1 MSRWIASVAALT
13 VAALAT
19 LALSVSSPAQ
29 PVGEAQS
36 PPALRVGDLAV
47 TGFAGT
53 LLATDKLPP
62 GVDPLD
68 RTFID
73 PDGASLRVF
82 DASSLSGTPAGQL
95 VNAPVRLS
103 FPAKDIGQVFALAID
118 PSDNGGPP
126 RIFVA
131 ATSAFGLSIVG
142 AGRAADGKP
151 IRLKA
156 GAPDASFME
165 GQFGALSS
173 GSPGAIYKVDGATGA
188 VTYLADTAFSG
199 MLNSGPGIGGL
210 AYDPAS
216 RTLFASDLD
225 NGLIHRFG
233 LEYNA
238 ADLGQFEHG
247 VAGRRAAGREA
258 VSDDGKRLDITSNDF
273 KADDPATWGFTQ
285 PARRVDALA
294 VHDGRLYYAVA
305 EGPEIWS
312 VGLSG
317 GAFLSDPRLEV
328 AVKAEKPFPITSIA
342 FDASGRMLLAQ
353 RGAVKSP
360 YDYGSFAD
368 IGAQVLRYTLESPDD
383 PATPGLWSKDPATY
397 AVGSA
402 DNNNAGSGGVSL
414 QYGYRPD
421 GILDLNTCDGAV
433 AITGDTLSTAGTSSG
448 VQLNA
453 LELIRPANVPPT
465 QSASIDFDPK
475 QDDPTARGHVGN
487 VAALRQCGV
496 DAGFPPIAEGG
507 AFPPVE
513 GGDAFPPVAE
523 GGAGGGGGTF
533 PPVEDGGG
541 GATTDGGGGETFPP
555 VEETTEDGGGG
566 TVDPNAANL
575 APTKT
580 QTCKLVAADKAEC
593 EYRINLANTSPTT
606 PFVANDIIFEDRFSV
621 APQSF
626 EPGFS
631 ANKTATGFTT
641 DPSDFGAT
649 TIPPGPQD
657 FSNQIKATF
666 AVPPGGLTVENCI
679 TIKPGPGGEPAR
691 PDLAKSKEQPALPDL
706 PASTSNGFDRAVA
719 ISGVPQCVQRG
730 TVRDCSW
737 IVTLSNPGTV
747 PVGANFSVTTSGT
760 NPGMSAGPGVATG
773 REGNTI
779 HFSTS
784 PQLPPKGQRSFEVRG
799 TFPAEPAGPITATA
813 SVSNGDAADVNAAN
827 NSASAASGT
836 AAPQVVP
843 STGVTT
849 EDANPAD
856 NTSCIAW
863 NSNEPDDQ
871 GTPTP
876 EPTLPPP
883 VVDEAP
889 EPSVAGQLSL
899 LKTGVSCQDKKACTF
914 TFEVK
919 NTSAN
924 DFDGDVEF
932 DDSITGDGAI
942 FGATTI
948 APAPPAP
955 WSCPKSGQ
963 GFKCTAK
970 LKIPANGAAPPLSL
984 TFDLGPGIGAVKEAK
999 NCATLKDAP
1008 APSCATLPLDG
1019 APGPNPGPQG
1029 EAKLTVTKTGPAEC
1043 SDLGGCDFTIAIKN
1057 EGGTAVNGPI
1067 VVNEEVTLDGKAA
1080 PGALIVPNQTWTCTP
1095 GGKSTCTSIPA
1106 MIIGPGG
1113 TATLRVKVI
1122 LRDPTGA
1129 KVMQNCASVVGADAK
1144 PCVSANLIQGPKLV
1158 LKKEKVDGVCDPVCT
1173 FRITAKNIG
1182 NADLKGPI
1190 KIVDFPANVKS
1201 PIGNTD
1207 IKAEV
1212 ISATMVGSPVKV
1224 TCTKPGNIWCDIGV
1238 DRLPPG
1244 IDITFDLTTS
1254 VGVTDF
1260 TADNCVLPRDVIVGT
1275 VPQACTSMVG
1285 QRPEGPN
1292 LAIEK
1297 RNFGTSKQGVDHC
1310 ELKGEC
1316 LFIIRVT
1323 NTGKS
1328 DFVGPIKI
1336 TDTISLGAPELLQEG
1351 PGGNVGWNC
1360 TKAGAGGIGA
1370 ASIDCTIPGAPSPI
1384 KQGTFGPLAP
1394 GKFIEL
1400 GISVKPGKT
1409 WKDSNVL
1416 KNCAELVDAPPNM
1429 GPTKSCA
1436 SQKLDPFKVKVAKT
1450 GDQSCQ
1456 PGSEC
1461 RFELDIFN
1469 DDQIVHDDPVTVSDK
1484 LSGLSS
1490 AQIVSITPAAGADP
1504 FPCSPAPTQV
1514 PFTCTGHM
1522 NLVPGEHNRY
1532 TMIIRLPADASA
1544 KAFSNC
1550 ATVGDDSSSEAAV
1563 DPSCHSVQLAPPD
1576 QPFSLNISK
1585 TGPGTCEPGSE
1596 CAFDLTLTNLG
1607 QREHKGAVTLTDGLS
1622 GIDTMSIVS
1631 IAPQLPC
1638 AVQPKEIPFNCRT
1651 DESFTIPASGSRKFR
1666 VVARMPR
1673 SADAFTN
1680 CAIVAA
1686 VGGGAAA
1693 DASSSSCV
1701 TVTSPEKPQKTTG
1714 PECRGG
1720 MVLMDEGLCACPTG
1734 STWNGRSC
1742 VTREALPPPVCEGAR
1757 PVGIFPNCCPRG
1769 THFERG
1775 ACRPDRDDG
1784 DGGFNTTGPPPPPPP
1799 SVCRGDRPIG
1809 TFPNCCPRGTRFE
1822 RGACRRGVDN
1832 TGKGDGGSK
1841 TTKPPP
1847 PPVCE
1852 GARPIGTFPNCCPRG
1867 TQFKRGACRPDK
1879 IDDGRGDGGTN
1890 GNTGTKPPPVCSGA
1904 RPIGTFPNCCPRGT
1918 HFARGVCRPDKT
1930 DDGKGDGGSSGTQPG
1945 DGKCPAGSLGKP
1957 PNCRC
1962 PLGMTGRPPN
1972 CCPPGTR
1979 FEGGVCKR
1987 PPTTTPPDT
1996 TPTKRR
2002 ECTGGKIGVWPNC
2015 RCPAGTTP
2023 FGDRCR
2029 KSTTPTPTPTTPK
2042 CSGSTPRGTYPNC
2055 CSADDWNPRTNSCEK
2070 YQGPR

>member
-1 MSRWIASVAALT
+1 MHVSRWMAPIAVAASVAFT
-13 VAALAT
+13 T
-19 LALSVSSPAQ
+19 LVMSGSSPAQ
-29 PVGEAQS
+29 TVGEA
-36 PPALRVGDLAV
+36 PAAAAIRAGDVAV
-47 TGFAGT
+47 TGFSGT
-53 LLATDKLPP
+53 ALATDKLPP

-73 PDGASLRVF
+73 LSGPSLRIF
-82 DASSLSGTPAGQL
+82 DASSLSGAPAGQL
-95 VNAPVRLS
+95 VNAPLRLD

-126 RIFVA
+126 RIFAA
-131 ATSAFGLSIVG
+131 ATSAFGLRIVG

-165 GQFGALSS
+165 GQFGSLSS
-173 GSPGAIYKVDGATGA
+173 DSPGAIYKIDGATGTA
-188 VTYLADTAFSG
+188 TYLADTAFSG
-199 MLNSGPGIGGL
+199 SLNSGPGIGGL

-216 RTLFASDLD
+216 RTLYASDLD

-238 ADLGQFEHG
+238 ADLGQFDHG
-247 VAGRRAAGREA
+247 VAGRRAAGLEA
-258 VSDDGKRLDITSNDF
+258 VSDDGNRLDITSNDF

-285 PARRVDALA
+285 PARRIDALA
-294 VHDGRLYYAVA
+294 VHAGRLYYAVA

-328 AVKAEKPFPITSIA
+328 AVKADQPFPITSIA

-353 RGAVKSP
+353 RGSLKSP

-368 IGAQVLRYTLESPDD
+368 TGAQVLRYTLEAPDD
-383 PATPGLWSKDPATY
+383 PSTPGLWSKDPATY
-397 AVGSA
+397 AIGTA
-402 DNNNAGSGGVSL
+402 DGNNAGSGGVSL
-414 QYGYRPD
+414 QYGYKPD

-433 AITGDTLSTAGTSSG
+433 AVTGDTLGANATASG
-448 VQLNA
+448 VQFNA
-453 LELIRPANVPPT
+453 LELVRPANVPPT
-465 QSASIDFDPK
+465 QSASIDFDPR
-475 QDDPTARGHVGN
+475 QEDPSAQGHVGS

-507 AFPPVE
+507 PPVE
-513 GGDAFPPVAE
+513 GGDAFPPVAD

-541 GATTDGGGGETFPP
+541 GATADEGGGETFPP

-580 QTCKLVAADKAEC
+580 QTCKLVAPDKAEC

-641 DPSDFGAT
+641 EPSDFGAT

-747 PVGANFSVTTSGT
+747 PVGANFSVTIPGT

-799 TFPAEPAGPITATA
+799 TFSAEPEGPITATA

-863 NSNEPDDQ
+863 NSNTPDDQ

-883 VVDEAP
+883 VEP
-889 EPSVAGQLSL
+889 EQPQPSEAGQISL
-899 LKTGVSCQDKKACTF
+899 LKTGVACKDKKACTF
-914 TFEVK
+914 TFAVK

-999 NCATLKDAP
+999 NCATLKGAP
-1008 APSCATLPLDG
+1008 APSCATLQLDG
-1019 APGPNPGPQG
+1019 TPGPNPGPQG

-1095 GGKSTCTSIPA
+1095 GGTSTCTSIPA
-1106 MIIGPGG
+1106 MIIGPQG

-1122 LRDPTGA
+1122 FSQPTGA
-1129 KVMQNCASVVGADAK
+1129 KVMQNCASVVGAAAK
-1144 PCVSANLIQGPKLV
+1144 PCVSANLIQGPKLL

-1190 KIVDFPANVKS
+1190 KIVDFPANIKS
-1201 PIGNTD
+1201 AIGNTD

-1212 ISATMVGSPVKV
+1212 ISATMVGSPVTV
-1224 TCTKPGNIWCDIGV
+1224 TCNKPGNIWCDIGV

-1260 TADNCVLPRDVIVGT
+1260 TGENCVLPRDVLAGSVT
-1275 VPQACTSMVG
+1275 SVCTSMVG
-1285 QRPEGPN
+1285 KRPEGPN
-1292 LAIEK
+1292 LALEK
-1297 RNFGTSKQGVDHC
+1297 RNASPGTKGADHC

-1328 DFVGPIKI
+1328 DFVGPISI
-1336 TDTISLGAPELLQEG
+1336 SDTISLGAPELLEEG
-1351 PGGNVGWNC
+1351 PGGNIGWTC

-1370 ASIDCTIPGAPSPI
+1370 PSINCTIPGAPNPI
-1384 KQGTFGPLAP
+1384 KPGTFGPLAP

-1416 KNCAELVDAPPNM
+1416 KNCAEFVDPPAGM
-1429 GPTKSCA
+1429 GPIKSCA

-1461 RFELDIFN
+1461 RFDLDIFN

-1490 AQIVSITPAAGADP
+1490 AQIVSITPTAGADP
-1504 FPCSPAPTQV
+1504 FPCSPAPTQI

-1522 NLVPGEHNRY
+1522 NLTPGEHNRY
-1532 TMIIRLPADASA
+1532 TMIVRLPADASA

-1550 ATVGDDSSSEAAV
+1550 ASVGGEEGSPESGS
-1563 DPSCHSVQLAPPD
+1563 DPACHSVQLAPPD
-1576 QPFSLNISK
+1576 QPFSLKIDK
-1585 TGPGTCEPGSE
+1585 TGPATCAPGSE
-1596 CAFDLTLTNLG
+1596 CSFQLTLTNTG
-1607 QREHKGAVTLTDGLS
+1607 SAEHKGAVTLTDGLS
-1622 GIDTMSIVS
+1622 GVDSMSIVS
-1631 IAPQLPC
+1631 TSPSLPC
-1638 AVQPKEIPFNCRT
+1638 AEQPADIPFNCKT
-1651 DESFTIPASGSRKFR
+1651 GEDFAIPAGGARTFR
-1666 VVARMPR
+1666 ITARVPR
-1673 SADAFTN
+1673 SADTFTN

-1686 VGGGAAA
+1686 GKAAGGGAGAA
-1693 DASSSSCV
+1693 DSSSSCV
-1701 TVTSPEKPQKTTG
+1701 TVKSPEKPKTTTT
-1714 PECRGG
+1714 PECQGG
-1720 MVLMDEGLCACPTG
+1720 MVLMDEGLCACPVGTN
-1734 STWNGRSC
+1734 WNGRNC
-1742 VTREALPPPVCEGAR
+1742 VRPVAPPQPICEGAR
-1757 PVGIFPNCCPRG
+1757 PIGIFPNCCPRG

-1775 ACRPDRDDG
+1775 ACRPNKDDDG
-1784 DGGFNTTGPPPPPPP
+1784 GGGTNGTSGPKPRP
-1799 SVCRGDRPIG
+1799 VCEGARPIG
-1809 TFPNCCPRGTRFE
+1809 TFPNCCPRGTHFE
-1822 RGACRRGVDN
+1822 RGACRLNKID
-1832 TGKGDGGSK
+1832 DGGE
-1841 TTKPPP
+1841 TKPPP
-1847 PPVCE
+1847 PPPVCKGARPIGTFPNCCPRGTHFE
-1852 GARPIGTFPNCCPRG
+1852 RGACRPNKDDDGGGGTDGTTGPKPRPVCQGARPIGTFPNCCPRG
-1867 TQFKRGACRPDK
+1867 TQFKRG
-1879 IDDGRGDGGTN
+1879 
-1890 GNTGTKPPPVCSGA
+1890 
-1904 RPIGTFPNCCPRGT
+1904 
-1918 HFARGVCRPDKT
+1918 VCRPDKT
-1930 DDGKGDGGSSGTQPG
+1930 DDGKGDGGSNTTSQPCPVGTI
-1945 DGKCPAGSLGKP
+1945 GKF
-1957 PNCRC
+1957 PNCKC

-1987 PPTTTPPDT
+1987 PPV
-1996 TPTKRR
+1996 K
-2002 ECTGGKIGVWPNC
+2002 
-2015 RCPAGTTP
+2015 CPAGTHLSRSGQCVPDASPTP
-2023 FGDRCR
+2023 SKTEGSKGKCTRGMVGTPPNCFCPAPKRMFRGRCTMAP
-2029 KSTTPTPTPTTPK
+2029 KPTPTPTPTPK
-2042 CSGSTPRGTYPNC
+2042 ACPSGLTGPNC
-2055 CSADDWNPRTNSCEK
+2055 DQIIVR
-2070 YQGPR
+2070 